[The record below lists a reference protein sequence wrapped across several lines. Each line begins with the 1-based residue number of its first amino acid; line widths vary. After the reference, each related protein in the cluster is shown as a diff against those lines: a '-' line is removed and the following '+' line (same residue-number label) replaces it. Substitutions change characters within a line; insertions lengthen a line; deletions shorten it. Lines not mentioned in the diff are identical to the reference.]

1 MLWFPKLT
9 HSHMFPTFNNVFF
22 FHFCVVIYFFSPSC
36 LGFHGAC
43 VFFTIISLNM
53 LNSIMWSL
61 TILFQITQLLSQNFH
76 FFTKKKGVAF
86 FDIKVVQGPISWCNN
101 QLFEIWTWLHF
112 IQLIIAS
119 SMIQGLFFVTYQMIV
134 GIHN

>member
-1 MLWFPKLT
+1 
-9 HSHMFPTFNNVFF
+9 
-22 FHFCVVIYFFSPSC
+22 
-36 LGFHGAC
+36 
-43 VFFTIISLNM
+43 
-53 LNSIMWSL
+53 MWSL
-61 TILFQITQLLSQNFH
+61 TILLQITQLLSQNFH

-86 FDIKVVQGPISWCNN
+86 FDIKVVQGPISSCYN

-119 SMIQGLFFVTYQMIV
+119 SMIQGLLFVTYQMIA